1 MESTLREGQSFMKLN
16 QAYKREVETTE
27 KNLVESIMIGKQLL
41 KEKYKIEEQKNEK
54 I

>member
-1 MESTLREGQSFMKLN
+1 MESTLREGQSFMKLD

-27 KNLVESIMIGKQLL
+27 KNLVEYIMSRKQRL
-41 KEKYKIEEQKNEK
+41 KEKYRIEEQKNEK

>member
-27 KNLVESIMIGKQLL
+27 KNLVESIMIVKQLL
-41 KEKYKIEEQKNEK
+41 NEKYKIEEQKNEK